1 VVTLAAIGCAYV
13 MVHWSPALLV
23 LLALAVWG
31 AVTAWWMWREVLPP
45 WTTKGMIK
53 RRGDRE
59 QRAGGVASTFDL
71 GERASRAA
79 MLRQAH
85 VMRPSLQRI
94 RRRRIDPWAVA
105 SLVAVHDGRWGLRR
119 LTRHWREVWVICR
132 DATLRVGGPGTGKT
146 VSLALAA
153 ARAPGALLTTSTRT
167 DLAEWVHPV
176 RRVYPAGDPAQAGQP
191 RAVHVFNPAGY
202 GDVPSTVRWSILLDC
217 EDYAAAIRRAEDL
230 IPESPSVDGER
241 WDMQARLYLP
251 MLLNAAAVGERGVT
265 DVARWVRD
273 IGADSTMERA
283 RRDIIK
289 ILAAMPGAEERI
301 GLLGQLLSTNDK
313 TRSSIT
319 STMVKA
325 LAWVSDDTARQIG
338 AAPLTQV
345 TLDVRRLILKQETL
359 HIIGPDSGGGM
370 MRPLMSAL
378 VAEFAHQTRML
389 AAQMPGGRLDPPLT
403 MALDEIA
410 VAVHLPLDQWS
421 ADMGGRGIVLH
432 LAAQS
437 LSQLT
442 ERWGKAGAGVLLGN
456 VGTLLLYGGGK
467 DADELSKISD
477 LCGSYR
483 MRVVGEDHDGV
494 DSRKDGER
502 RDEWKWRPVL
512 TPSDLSNLPPFHA
525 ACIVRNLGGVVTAR
539 TPTTLDAGMRP
550 MSLLEPVPVVDEALA
565 EETATLASLF
575 PGEALA

>member
-1 VVTLAAIGCAYV
+1 
-13 MVHWSPALLV
+13 
-23 LLALAVWG
+23 
-31 AVTAWWMWREVLPP
+31 
-45 WTTKGMIK
+45 
-53 RRGDRE
+53 
-59 QRAGGVASTFDL
+59 
-71 GERASRAA
+71 
-79 MLRQAH
+79 
-85 VMRPSLQRI
+85 
-94 RRRRIDPWAVA
+94 
-105 SLVAVHDGRWGLRR
+105 
-119 LTRHWREVWVICR
+119 
-132 DATLRVGGPGTGKT
+132 
-146 VSLALAA
+146 
-153 ARAPGALLTTSTRT
+153 
-167 DLAEWVHPV
+167 
-176 RRVYPAGDPAQAGQP
+176 
-191 RAVHVFNPAGY
+191 VFNPVGF
-202 GDVPSTVRWSILLDC
+202 GGVPSTVRWSILLDC

-273 IGADSTMERA
+273 IGADSTMEKA

-289 ILAAMPGAEERI
+289 ILAAMPGTEERI

-325 LAWVSDDTARQIG
+325 LAWVSDDTARADRRRTPQSG
-338 AAPLTQV
+338 HPGRPASHPRAGDPAHHRPRLRRRNDAPA
-345 TLDVRRLILKQETL
+345 DVGSGRRVRS
-359 HIIGPDSGGGM
+359 PD
-370 MRPLMSAL
+370 
-378 VAEFAHQTRML
+378 RML

-432 LAAQS
+432 LAVQS

-550 MSLLEPVPVVDEALA
+550 MSLLEPVPVVDEALE
-565 EETATLASLF
+565 EETAALASLF